1 MAWREGRCIHG
12 AVVAVSH
19 DAASSEPAGAF
30 RDATEVERAAMR
42 RAVALARLGWP
53 SPNPPVGAVVL
64 RGDTVVGEGYHRF
77 AGAPHAEVEALRAA
91 GDAARGATVF
101 VTLEPCNHHGRT
113 PPCTGALRAA
123 GVARVVYACA
133 DPNPHVAGFGREALR
148 SAGIAVDA
156 GFSREA
162 QAEAEAL
169 LAPWRT
175 FITLGRAHVT
185 LKVGMSLDGRIATR
199 TGASQWITSPA
210 ARADAHRLR
219 AEADAVL
226 AGSGTVRADDPAL
239 TVRDAPLR
247 DGRAPVRVA
256 LDSTL
261 ALPPEASLVRTAR
274 DTPTWVLCREGADPA
289 RRARLRD
296 EGVTVLEV
304 PVGSDGV
311 HVDLEACMQALAG
324 RGVVGVLC
332 EGGGA
337 LHGALR
343 DASLAD
349 RVVCYVAPVILGGT
363 RALSAFGGLG
373 AAVLSDATR
382 LGPWR
387 VDTVGP
393 DLRIVAEVVRN
404 VYGHR

>member
-1 MAWREGRCIHG
+1 M
-12 AVVAVSH
+12 SH
-19 DAASSEPAGAF
+19 DAASSEPAVAA
-30 RDATEVERAAMR
+30 RDDTVSERAAMH
-42 RAVALARLGWP
+42 RAVALARRGWP

-64 RGDTVVGEGYHRF
+64 RDDVVVGEGYHRA

-133 DPNPHVAGFGREALR
+133 DPNPHVAGHGRDTLR
-148 SAGIAVDA
+148 AAGIAVDA
-156 GFSREA
+156 GFSPDA

-169 LAPWRT
+169 LAPWST

-226 AGSGTVRADDPAL
+226 VGSGTVHADNPAL

-256 LDSTL
+256 LDTAL
-261 ALPPEASLVRTAR
+261 ALSPDAALVRTAR
-274 DTPTWVLCREGADPA
+274 DAPTWVLCREGADPA
-289 RRARLRD
+289 RRARLSD
-296 EGVTVLEV
+296 AGVIVLEV
-304 PVGSDGV
+304 PTAPDGL
-311 HVDLEACMQALAG
+311 HVDLDAALRALAS

-349 RVVCYVAPVILGGT
+349 RVVCYVAPMILGGAG
-363 RALSAFGGLG
+363 ALSAFGGLG
-373 AAVLSDATR
+373 AGLLSEATR

-393 DLRIVAEVVRN
+393 DLRIVAEVVRD